1 MTDEEFIS
9 LLDELGGET
18 AGWPSH
24 RQKEAMALLEHSAR
38 ARTALKAMQ
47 EAERFLALSSS
58 PAVSI
63 DCAAIAARATRHDQ
77 SRRQAARSVMGPGLR
92 KASFGALGVLALAAG
107 VLVGMTPPSGT
118 AIVGS
123 VQTALNGGGN
133 DVW

>member
-1 MTDEEFIS
+1 VTDEEFIS

-47 EAERFLALSSS
+47 DAERFLALSS
-58 PAVSI
+58 PALSF
-63 DCAAIAARATRHDQ
+63 DAADIAARATRHG
-77 SRRQAARSVMGPGLR
+77 QAARSVMGPGLR

-107 VLVGMTPPSGT
+107 ILVGMTPPSGT